1 MLPKTFLI
9 TKCFVLLPEILS
21 SVTITWGS
29 VGCGGSSVLSRGGS
43 VTWSAIPSQENSLQ
57 LKCQKKK
64 SFTLIQW
71 HRWIRHQRDQGRKE
85 GEGGWPTGGDH
96 LASWSWWWWWWWS
109 WWWWWPSSLGKDIHR
124 HHNHLQSRQ
133 AGGWRWCLSLRRT
146 ALQLREPA
154 LEPPHPC
161 QAP

>member
-1 MLPKTFLI
+1 MFCHQKYFQLQNVLCYPKIFSTPKFLCYPKSFQLQVFV
-9 TKCFVLLPEILS
+9 TQNLFYFQNVLCYPKSFLFSKCFVLSKNFLIPKCFVLPEILS

-64 SFTLIQW
+64 SFTLILW

-96 LASWSWWWWWWWS
+96 LAS
-109 WWWWWPSSLGKDIHR
+109 
-124 HHNHLQSRQ
+124 
-133 AGGWRWCLSLRRT
+133 
-146 ALQLREPA
+146 
-154 LEPPHPC
+154 
-161 QAP
+161 

>member
-29 VGCGGSSVLSRGGS
+29 VGCGWSSVLSRGGS
-43 VTWSAIPSQENSLQ
+43 VTWSSIPSQENSLQ

-64 SFTLIQW
+64 VSPWSSGIGGSATKETREEKKEERDGQQEETTW
-71 HRWIRHQRDQGRKE
+71 HHDHGD
-85 GEGGWPTGGDH
+85 GGDDDYGDGDGPS
-96 LASWSWWWWWWWS
+96 LMVMTKRRRPPDINVGQIDS
-109 WWWWWPSSLGKDIHR
+109 SSLGEEIHR

-133 AGGWRWCLSLRRT
+133 AGGWR
-146 ALQLREPA
+146 
-154 LEPPHPC
+154 
-161 QAP
+161 